1 MTVKSCG
8 LCDLLVTSQKLERF
22 KKKKKYPVAKNL
34 FSSKFLFQENESQIY
49 FTLILDASSF
59 TKTTKFFQS
68 AAT

>member
-8 LCDLLVTSQKLERF
+8 LCDLLVTSQKLERL
-22 KKKKKYPVAKNL
+22 KKKKNPVAKNL

>member
-8 LCDLLVTSQKLERF
+8 LCDLLVTSQKLERL
-22 KKKKKYPVAKNL
+22 KKKKNPVAKSL
-34 FSSKFLFQENESQIY
+34 FSSKFLFQENKSQIY
-49 FTLILDASSF
+49 FTLILDASYF

>member
-8 LCDLLVTSQKLERF
+8 LCDLLVTSQKLERL
-22 KKKKKYPVAKNL
+22 KKKKNPVAKSL
-34 FSSKFLFQENESQIY
+34 FSSKFLFQENKSQIY